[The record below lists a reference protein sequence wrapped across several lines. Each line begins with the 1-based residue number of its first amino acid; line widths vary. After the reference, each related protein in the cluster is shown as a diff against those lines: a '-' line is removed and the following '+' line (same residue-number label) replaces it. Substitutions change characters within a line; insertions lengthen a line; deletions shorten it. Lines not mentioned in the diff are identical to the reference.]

1 MVISGHF
8 FLKFAAVGN
17 ILMMKMIYDKI
28 FLYIPQQQNWNSH
41 EETPIEALQQ
51 SFHNYQPDVKSF
63 EAILSKPQLQPSVEL
78 NQKKK
83 ALPERKR
90 NETVPMFHVPQTSY
104 RSKW

>member
-1 MVISGHF
+1 
-8 FLKFAAVGN
+8 
-17 ILMMKMIYDKI
+17 MKMIYDKI

-78 NQKKK
+78 NQKKTK
-83 ALPERKR
+83 KSSSTPPHLRKY
-90 NETVPMFHVPQTSY
+90 VCSY
-104 RSKW
+104 EGNAS